1 PARSLPMLEKRLTS
15 SRPGTI
21 SPSSLQRMVADLDSD
36 EFEMREKAT
45 EELDRAGQQAQAALV
60 RLVSNPPSLEAK
72 RRAQR
77 LLARLERAA
86 AAPEALLATR
96 SRQARPHNGSPGAR
110 RGLRTR
116 ARA

>member
-15 SRPGTI
+15 SRPGVV
-21 SPSSLQRMVADLDSD
+21 SPTTLQRMVADLDSD
-36 EFEMREKAT
+36 EFEVREKAT
-45 EELDRAGQQAQAALV
+45 EELDRAGQQAQAALA

-86 AAPEALLATR
+86 LAPHAPLPTPAAPA
-96 SRQARPHNGSPGAR
+96 
-110 RGLRTR
+110 
-116 ARA
+116 